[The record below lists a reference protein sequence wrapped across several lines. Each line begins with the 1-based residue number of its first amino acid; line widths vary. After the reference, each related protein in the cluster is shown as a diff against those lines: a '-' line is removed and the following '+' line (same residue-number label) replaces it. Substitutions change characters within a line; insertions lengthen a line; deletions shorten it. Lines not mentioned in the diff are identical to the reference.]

1 MTSPQPVPAGMHTV
15 TPHLVCDNAAAA
27 IDFYVRAFGATELMR
42 LPGSEGRILHAQVRI
57 GDSATRPS

>member
-27 IDFYVRAFGATELMR
+27 IDFCVRAFGAT
-42 LPGSEGRILHAQVRI
+42 GRGISAAEPCNVRST
-57 GDSATRPS
+57 GAPAARRGGG

>member
-27 IDFYVRAFGATELMR
+27 IDFYVRAFGATISSSPPL
-42 LPGSEGRILHAQVRI
+42 GVCVA
-57 GDSATRPS
+57 RPSPRLCRS